1 MTNTVTRT
9 QAVARR
15 WPLMV
20 LALPAMVAIWSG
32 WVGLGEMAGF
42 GVVHPLPGIAD
53 SVSLNTAITL
63 PIGVEAYSAYALGT
77 WLSPRGIR
85 SAARRFAAWSAGI
98 ALLLGLVGQVLYHLL
113 TAAGY
118 QKAPGAVVI
127 FVACLPVLVLGAG
140 AALHHLLGDPATDE
154 QLAVHQAGDSED
166 DEVVQAAPA
175 RDGGWLT
182 QPATLQPAGSPA
194 ELTSDEDERDV
205 EPDEELVAGAGAGVV
220 GVDVT
225 ELLEP
230 GREVVAELVA
240 AGQRLTRKALIEGL
254 RARGLSCST
263 DRARVLL
270 AALRVERADHIG
282 RLEAVAG

>member
-9 QAVARR
+9 HAVARR
-15 WPLMV
+15 WPLLV

-63 PIGVEAYSAYALGT
+63 PVGVEAYSAYALGT
-77 WLSPRGIR
+77 WLSPQGIR

-154 QLAVHQAGDSED
+154 QPAVHQARDSEG
-166 DEVVQAAPA
+166 DEEVLPAPA
-175 RDGGWLT
+175 WAGEWLT
-182 QPATLQPAGSPA
+182 QPMAHQPAGSPA
-194 ELTSDEDERDV
+194 ELISDEHGRDV
-205 EPDEELVAGAGAGVV
+205 GPDQELVVAGAGVV

-240 AGQRLTRKALIEGL
+240 AGQRLTRKALIERL